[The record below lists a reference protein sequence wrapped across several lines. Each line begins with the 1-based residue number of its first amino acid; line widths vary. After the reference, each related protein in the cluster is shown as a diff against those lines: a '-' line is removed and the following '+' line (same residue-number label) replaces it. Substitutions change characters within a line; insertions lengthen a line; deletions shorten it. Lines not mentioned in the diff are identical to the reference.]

1 MSKPR
6 PFLCH
11 SQGMA
16 NTNTVK
22 DTAALIPDVVR
33 EAFASTKSLSV
44 RDVLLLECAGV
55 TFFAT
60 GANPTFRDM
69 VTVYWLIADKA
80 DFQSAVGSGEF
91 PQRFDKWAETV
102 PPAVITASLLSIAG
116 ILKQTFAP
124 MEDGGKKPRKGATP
138 KL

>member
-1 MSKPR
+1 
-6 PFLCH
+6 
-11 SQGMA
+11 MA
-16 NTNTVK
+16 KTNIVK
-22 DTAALIPDVVR
+22 DTAALIPDVIR
-33 EAFASTKSLSV
+33 EAFTSTKSLTV
-44 RDVLLLECAGV
+44 RDILLLEAAGI

-69 VTVYWLIADKA
+69 ATVYWLIVDKA
-80 DFQSAVGSGEF
+80 GFQSAVGSGEF

-102 PPAVITASLLSIAG
+102 PPAFITASLLSIAG

-124 MEDGGKKPRKGATP
+124 MEDGEKKLKKGTPP